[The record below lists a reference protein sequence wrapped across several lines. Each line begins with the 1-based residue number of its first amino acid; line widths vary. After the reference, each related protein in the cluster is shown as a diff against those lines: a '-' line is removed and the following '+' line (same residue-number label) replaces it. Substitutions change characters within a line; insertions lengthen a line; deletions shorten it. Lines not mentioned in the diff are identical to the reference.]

1 MNGMRALVT
10 GATGFV
16 GSHLAELLISQGVDV
31 IAPVRNA
38 SRLRWAAGLDARIVQ
53 TNYGDIK
60 GLRSLVADCDTIFH
74 VAGLTKSHVPG
85 PFYSGNLMPTAA
97 LAEAAASDGRPRRF
111 ILVSSLAAAGSSAPD
126 RPRREEDPSSPVTPY
141 GWSKLRAEEAL
152 LKYQDRLDIAIVRPP
167 TIYGP
172 RDGETYPLFR
182 LANLGLVILPSG
194 LDPLLSMIQV
204 GDLVEGIWQLAQ
216 APSYRQPVYF
226 MAHSEQLRLNEL
238 GRWTAVHL
246 GRRPVE
252 VRVPVGMLEML
263 GWAGW
268 AFGAI
273 TGTSLMMD
281 RYKVRDFRQPAWT
294 CDPARVKAEHGISA
308 ETPFQEGMVESIEWY
323 RRQGWL

>member
-1 MNGMRALVT
+1 MRALVT

-16 GSHLAELLISQGVDV
+16 GSHLADLLISQGVDV
-31 IAPVRNA
+31 VAPVRNA
-38 SRLRWAAGLDARIVQ
+38 NRLRWAAGLDARIVQ

-60 GLRSLVADCDTIFH
+60 GLRSLVAECDTIFH

-111 ILVSSLAAAGSSAPD
+111 ILVSSLAAAGSSTPD
-126 RPRREEDPSSPVTPY
+126 RPRREEDPSAPVTPY

-152 LKYQDRLDIAIVRPP
+152 LKYRNRLDIAIVRPP

-204 GDLVEGIWQLAQ
+204 GDLVDGIWQLAQ

-308 ETPFQEGMVESIEWY
+308 ETPFQEGMVESVEWY

>member
-1 MNGMRALVT
+1 MRALVT

-31 IAPVRNA
+31 VAPVRNA

-53 TNYGDIK
+53 TSFSDRE
-60 GLRSLVADCDTIFH
+60 GLRSLVADRDTIFH

-85 PFYSGNLMPTAA
+85 PFYRGNLMPTAA

-172 RDGETYPLFR
+172 RDGETFQLFR
-182 LANLGLVILPSG
+182 LANLGLVIMPVG
-194 LDPLLSMIQV
+194 IDPVLNMILI
-204 GDLVEGIWQLAQ
+204 GDLVDGIWQLAQ
-216 APSYRQPVYF
+216 ALSYRQPVYF

-238 GRWTAVHL
+238 GRRIAVHL

-252 VRVPVGMLEML
+252 VRVPVGMLEMV

-273 TGTSLMMD
+273 TGNSLMLD

-308 ETPFQEGMVESIEWY
+308 KTPFQEGMVESVEWY